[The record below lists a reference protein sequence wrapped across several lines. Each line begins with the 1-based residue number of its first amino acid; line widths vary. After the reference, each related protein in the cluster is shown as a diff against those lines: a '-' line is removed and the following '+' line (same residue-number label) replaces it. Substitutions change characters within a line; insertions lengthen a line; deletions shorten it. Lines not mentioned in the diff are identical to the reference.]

1 VLVTHGFTD
10 ALARLLRERGLDAG
24 VLPTRFVGEAAPD
37 APGADES
44 RLMIALIHVRKLP
57 DPAKARSALDALG
70 RGLPEAL
77 RPLADT
83 LRAELAA

>member
-1 VLVTHGFTD
+1 
-10 ALARLLRERGLDAG
+10 
-24 VLPTRFVGEAAPD
+24 
-37 APGADES
+37 
-44 RLMIALIHVRKLP
+44 MIALIHVRKLP